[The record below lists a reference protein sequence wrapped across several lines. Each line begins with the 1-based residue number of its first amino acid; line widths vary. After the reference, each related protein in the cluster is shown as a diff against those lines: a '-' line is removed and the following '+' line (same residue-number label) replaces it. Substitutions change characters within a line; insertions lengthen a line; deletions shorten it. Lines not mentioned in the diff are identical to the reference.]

1 MDIIPGSKFYLNYY
15 FTQLVTRAVTSTL
28 ADKNNFFPGLHKH
41 TTKYGGGGDLTP
53 DIEEEAKKGKDKA
66 DKND

>member
-15 FTQLVTRAVTSTL
+15 FTWLVTRAVTSTL
-28 ADKNNFFPGLHKH
+28 AEKNNFFPGLHIH
-41 TTKYGGGGDLTP
+41 TGTTKYGGGGDLTP

-66 DKND
+66 D